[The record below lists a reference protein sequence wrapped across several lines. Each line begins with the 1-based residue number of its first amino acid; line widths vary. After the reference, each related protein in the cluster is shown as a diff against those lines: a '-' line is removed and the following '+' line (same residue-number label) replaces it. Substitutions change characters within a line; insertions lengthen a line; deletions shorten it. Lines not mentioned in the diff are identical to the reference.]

1 MKTFKFTKNKKIE
14 ETTYSVNPTSSND
27 SLESNLTS
35 NFSAQDTKTKYVSF
49 KSQEIPKRKGCRKS
63 LIVLIILFVLIGIVG
78 ALTYTFIYVPYSR
91 IKKSVDGIQA
101 SATSLI
107 ADFDNKDLSNID
119 TYFADIKSDLSN
131 INSEIDRFE
140 FLQNLEYTKGYYDNF
155 QVMRNILDKTSNL
168 LDTTL
173 PDLKNLLKVTGFKTE
188 KGDPNTVIVLDPTT
202 GEKKED
208 SAFSLIMKELPEYL
222 ALYSKIEP
230 QLIGIFDEVKRIDT
244 NYIPQIGDTN
254 YAAIITEVD
263 DFSTKF
269 PSLSKQTMEF
279 LSHIPEIIGSDD
291 PANYLVILQNE
302 TEMRASGGLLSAFGT
317 LSMSNGEIGDINL
330 EDMWNLET
338 HVSYDLGVDVG
349 YRNIYG
355 QLTLMEYGCGAYY
368 LRAQDAGIYPDL
380 KLTMQ
385 MLSDY
390 YNVANYYS
398 PADFPEYEY
407 VLIINNH
414 FAETL
419 IDLLD
424 PLEVEGFGTV
434 TSDKLYD
441 LIKSKTD
448 SVENRGNPERKS
460 IIKDIANAAKKKL
473 FEFKIADLA
482 NIISAMVTSIQAKDL
497 GIYAPNDASLEA
509 YLEKYGFSGE
519 TAKSFDGDY
528 FQMSEAQN
536 CALKINRWLRDDVTQ
551 TVNIDD
557 NGNISKNVNAHWVQ
571 PEVYQDSYLDQYD
584 MSGRFLYRAWV
595 RYFMPNGSSNV
606 NSDGYENSGYL
617 YYSPVEYF
625 DDQVQKYVSDNII
638 QFDSRRGSAE
648 TPIPETQLNVS
659 YNLPD
664 NLNYNTTGSYKLL
677 VQKHPGKSWGEKNTV
692 IIKHGGQEYKVE
704 FVLDRDKVITY
715 REGIITVDN
724 YNKSL
729 DFILNLVNEV
739 PWDKIKTE

>member
-14 ETTYSVNPTSSND
+14 ETTADPTLANSFGPSLGNELSSLD
-27 SLESNLTS
+27 S
-35 NFSAQDTKTKYVSF
+35 KTKYVSF
-49 KSQEIPKRKGCRKS
+49 KSETKPKKRRGRKL
-63 LIVLIILFVLIGIVG
+63 LIILSILFVLTAILGVL
-78 ALTYTFIYVPYSR
+78 AYNYVYMPYTR
-91 IKKSVDGIQA
+91 IKKSVDDIQA
-101 SATSLI
+101 NASSLL
-107 ADFDNKDLSNID
+107 ADFDNKDLSKID
-119 TYFADIKSDLSN
+119 TYFANIKTDLN
-131 INSEIDRFE
+131 NVNAEIDRFE
-140 FLQNLEYTKGYYDNF
+140 FLEKLEYTKGYYDNF
-155 QVMRNILDKTSNL
+155 QVMRTVLDKTSNL
-168 LDTTL
+168 LDSTL

-188 KGDPNTVIVLDPTT
+188 KSDPNTVIVLDPET

-208 SAFSLIMKELPEYL
+208 SAFSLVMKELPQYL

-230 QLIGIFDEVKRIDT
+230 QVIDIFNEVKKIDP
-244 NYIPQIGDTN
+244 NYVPQIGGTN
-254 YAAIITEVD
+254 YSEIIKEVD

-269 PSLSKQTMEF
+269 PSISKQTMDF
-279 LSHIPEIIGSDD
+279 LSHMPEIIGSND
-291 PANYLVILQNE
+291 PATYLVILQNE

-317 LSMSNGEIGDINL
+317 LTMSNGEIGDINL

-355 QLTLMEYGCGAYY
+355 QLVLMERGCGAYY

-385 MLSDY
+385 MLADY

-398 PADFPEYEY
+398 PADFPSYNY

-441 LIKSKTD
+441 LIKSQTD
-448 SVENRGNPERKS
+448 SVENRGSKERKS

-482 NIISAMVTSIQAKDL
+482 RLINAMVGSIQAKDI
-497 GIYAPNDASLEA
+497 GIYAPNDSSLEA

-519 TAKSFDGDY
+519 TAKTFEGDY
-528 FQMSEAQN
+528 FQLSEAQN
-536 CALKINRWLRDDVTQ
+536 CALKINRWLRNDVTQ

-557 NGNISKNVNAHWVQ
+557 NGNISKSVYTHWVQ
-571 PEVYQDSYLDQYD
+571 PEIYQDSYLDQYD
-584 MSGRFLYRAWV
+584 MSGRFTYRAWV
-595 RYFMPNGSSNV
+595 RYFMPTGSTNV
-606 NSDGYENSGYL
+606 VSDGYNNSGYL
-617 YYSPVEYF
+617 YYYPEEYQ
-625 DDQVQKYVSDNII
+625 DAQMQKYVSDNII

-648 TPIPETQLNVS
+648 APIPESQLNVS

-664 NLNYNTTGSYKLL
+664 NLNYNATGSYKLL

-692 IIKHGGQEYKVE
+692 IINHGGQEYKVE
-704 FVLDRDKVITY
+704 FILDRDKIITY
-715 REGIITVDN
+715 RDGIISVDN

-729 DFILNLVNEV
+729 DFIINLVNEV
-739 PWDKIKTE
+739 PWDKINTD